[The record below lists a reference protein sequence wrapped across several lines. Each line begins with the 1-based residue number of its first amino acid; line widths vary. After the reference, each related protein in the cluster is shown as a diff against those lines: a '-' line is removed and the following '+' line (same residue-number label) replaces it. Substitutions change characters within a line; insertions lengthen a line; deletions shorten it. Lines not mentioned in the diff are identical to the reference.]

1 MQNRDLSYT
10 TTGTFICCVGVKLC
24 NSHEGK
30 NTLRVFG
37 DRVLRQIFGHKRD
50 EVTEDGENCKE

>member
-1 MQNRDLSYT
+1 
-10 TTGTFICCVGVKLC
+10 VKLG

-37 DRVLRQIFGHKRD
+37 DSVLRQIFGHKR
-50 EVTEDGENCKE
+50 EKVTEDGENCTE